1 MQYFFDTIT
10 IRLKMGDVCLMK
22 INLVKVVACVV
33 TATILVLS
41 VATCF
46 AATANTTTTYLA
58 NGKVKVRSELS
69 EIPEGTMVTYL
80 ACPQSGVSSKGDI
93 YYIQQGKASAEGL
106 FTFQFEIPADKVTIG
121 GISSVVKYGSNNSTV
136 ASALNADTGKNV
148 QVNQV
153 TVTGNI
159 ASAVE
164 AYVGTNN
171 SVAITVEPAAG
182 YEILGAYI
190 NGSETLTTSET
201 NTFTVPYAAAPT
213 LVVKTQA
220 TVAPMTL
227 TPASAQFAA
236 TTGSGAA
243 LNTLG
248 LVVQVA
254 NAAEGVTEYGIYVAD
269 ANGNALVL
277 DAEDAFGGYYP
288 SAGAN
293 NEGYYAVNV
302 ATAASLD
309 GYTAKAYYKDATGY
323 HVVD

>member
-46 AATANTTTTYLA
+46 AATANTTTTYLSGGA
-58 NGKVKVRSELS
+58 VKVRSELS

-80 ACPQSGVSSKGDI
+80 ACPQSGVSLKEDI
-93 YYIQQGKASAEGL
+93 YYIQQGKASAEGT
-106 FTFQFEIPADKVTIG
+106 FTFEYKIPADKVTVG
-121 GISSVVKYGSNNSTV
+121 GISAVVKYGSNNSTV

-153 TVTGNI
+153 KVTGNI
-159 ASAVE
+159 ASAE
-164 AYVGTNN
+164 KAYVGTNN
-171 SVAITVEPAAG
+171 SVAIKVEPAAG
-182 YEILGAYI
+182 YEIVGAYI
-190 NGSETLTTSET
+190 NGSTTLTISET

-227 TPASAQFAA
+227 TPVSAQFAA
-236 TTGSGAA
+236 KTGSGAA

-248 LVVQVA
+248 LVVQVVNKA
-254 NAAEGVTEYGIYVAD
+254 DSAREFGIYVAD
-269 ANGNALVL
+269 AQGNPLKL
-277 DAEDAFGGYYP
+277 DDEDDYNGYYP
-288 SAGAN
+288 AASVN
-293 NEGYYAVNV
+293 EEGYYAVNV
-302 ATAASLD
+302 ATTKSLND
-309 GYTAKAYYKDATGY
+309 YTAKAYYKDATGY